1 MDLLPRDAELARRAA
16 GGDGA
21 AFVRLYDSY
30 SEELFEAA
38 LAANESVETA
48 AKATQTS
55 FLRILRRPPAL
66 DAPDSEVATRL
77 RRLVPGG
84 PIDPAPTTSGGP
96 HPRASDVGWLRSETV
111 AMAGARFDDDWS
123 VHLWSSPAQEDEPA
137 EEQAATREEPRP
149 SRLRFALPR
158 LGLPSPAA
166 AVALVGLTLLG
177 GALGTFL
184 TDGGQSR
191 GGLAP
196 AAATRD
202 QPAKPE
208 PAKRSSDPRPER
220 GNPGERPMATPAAG
234 VPAQPGL
241 GTRAGDLAMKPPP
254 VTTVS
259 RPEKAPAA
267 DEEDAT
273 PQRDTPPG
281 AQQDGSAGDRRNCHS
296 KKATDSC

>member
-38 LAANESVETA
+38 LAANESVESA

-66 DAPDSEVATRL
+66 DAPDSEVASRL

-84 PIDPAPTTSGGP
+84 PIDPAPATNGGP

-123 VHLWSSPAQEDEPA
+123 VHLWSSPAAEDTPA
-137 EEQAATREEPRP
+137 EEKAETREEPRR

-208 PAKRSSDPRPER
+208 PGKRSSDDPRPER
-220 GNPGERPMATPAAG
+220 RTRPTATPAAG
-234 VPAQPGL
+234 APAQPGL

-254 VTTVS
+254 
-259 RPEKAPAA
+259 
-267 DEEDAT
+267 EDAT
-273 PQRDTPPG
+273 PQPETPPG